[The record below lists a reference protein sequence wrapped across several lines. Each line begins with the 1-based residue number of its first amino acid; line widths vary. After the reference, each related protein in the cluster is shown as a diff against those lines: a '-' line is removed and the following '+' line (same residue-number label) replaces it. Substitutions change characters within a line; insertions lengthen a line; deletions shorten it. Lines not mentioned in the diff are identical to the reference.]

1 MKHLFILILIC
12 GFISPSTFEVFAQD
26 TQSTTTNNTKYV
38 RLILQNGGMYEGEVL
53 EIDESSFL
61 INTLLLGDMRITK
74 TDIASITYI
83 SADEVGQMTMNMSN
97 RTGDINPQATR
108 YFFAPS
114 AMQLKKGEG
123 YYQNAWLIYNQVSY
137 GISNNLTIG
146 MSMTPV
152 GTGGTVKF
160 GLDISDNFHISAG
173 GIAIVPFWD
182 DEPVGIGFTNMT
194 FGNERKNFSIAYG
207 NAFSDDGNEHML
219 NVSGMLELNYRMW
232 LITENYFLA
241 DISIISVGFRR
252 ASNKRDALW
261 DFSMIAVPQE
271 EIAGIPWISCTI
283 PF

>member
-53 EIDESSFL
+53 EIDESTFL
-61 INTLLLGDMRITK
+61 ISTLLLGNMRITK

-173 GIAIVPFWD
+173 GIAIIPFWD
-182 DEPVGIGFTNMT
+182 DEPVGIGFANMT
-194 FGNERKNFSIAYG
+194 FGNERKNISIAYG

-261 DFSMIAVPQE
+261 DFSMIALPQE
-271 EIAGIPWISCTI
+271 EVAGIPWISCTI

>member
-53 EIDESSFL
+53 EIDESTFL
-61 INTLLLGDMRITK
+61 ISTLLLGNMRITK

-83 SADEVGQMTMNMSN
+83 SADEVGQMNMSSN

-160 GLDISDNFHISAG
+160 GLDISDNFHLSAG
-173 GIAIVPFWD
+173 GIAIIPFWD
-182 DEPVGIGFTNMT
+182 DEPVGIGFANMT
-194 FGNERKNFSIAYG
+194 FGNERKNISIAYG

-261 DFSMIAVPQE
+261 DFSMIALPQDE
-271 EIAGIPWISCTI
+271 VAGIPWISCTI